1 MASSSTP
8 GAFLPS
14 LPSSPHRPTPTS
26 TPRRRLVL
34 TACQKGA
41 LQAFFQENPYPG
53 ITAREHLARELAIS
67 ESRIQWR
74 GSLRTGP
81 LVRRMTP
88 VYSVF
93 LVSPSEL
100 HPLPMRMTKEEMT
113 LVPTP
118 SVVGFPTVPA
128 PQVWVQN
135 QRTRRLRQSRRLDSS
150 RISQGEGPPNGKE
163 QPPGRVPKEGRRKRT
178 SISASQTSI
187 LLQAFEEE
195 RFPGIGMRESLARK
209 TGIPEAR
216 IQVWFQN
223 RRARHPGQSP
233 SGPENALAA
242 NHKPS
247 PRGTV
252 PLDQSH
258 LSRVPR
264 SSPNLAPFDPLGSMQ
279 TQAAGTPPVSS
290 VDVVPPVSCGGFGRL
305 IPGASLVPPTLGG
318 QGGNAAA
325 PRDLGSRS
333 CPGLTPGGGLS
344 PGHADLGLP
353 CPGRCQQ
360 PKEHPS
366 KAPLPSQVG
375 PRPPP
380 ADPPQHWG
388 HAGPSGTDQAM
399 PRRGQSSQA
408 VMGTAGS
415 QDGTGRQPAPGRA
428 PLGGN
433 SLPLLQ
439 GHVSRCPHNTSC
451 VRTSPVSYKSFSQP
465 MRWKKMYTP
474 CGWGLCRR
482 TKLQDRWK
490 HPSARTIFTLCW
502 KCYRTPCGLRP
513 RSREALSSP
522 RPTHSFRHPGEHG
535 ALA

>member
-1 MASSSTP
+1 MATPRLPFLGRQQAGCFWVRKYLHLPVLNLLARTQASSSINSP
-8 GAFLPS
+8 LLFKRWLWGSVQALSPWAQGRRAYEDREHAEKRS
-14 LPSSPHRPTPTS
+14 LSLSLSHTHTHTHTRSHMNSDTITHHHTHPDTHFCLHTGCAIGVQALLSN
-26 TPRRRLVL
+26 LVL
-34 TACQKGA
+34 
-41 LQAFFQENPYPG
+41 
-53 ITAREHLARELAIS
+53 
-67 ESRIQWR
+67 
-74 GSLRTGP
+74 SL
-81 LVRRMTP
+81 
-88 VYSVF
+88 
-93 LVSPSEL
+93 
-100 HPLPMRMTKEEMT
+100 
-113 LVPTP
+113 
-118 SVVGFPTVPA
+118 
-128 PQVWVQN
+128 
-135 QRTRRLRQSRRLDSS
+135 
-150 RISQGEGPPNGKE
+150 
-163 QPPGRVPKEGRRKRT
+163 GRVPKEGRRKRT

-209 TGIPEAR
+209 TGLPEAR

-290 VDVVPPVSCGGFGRL
+290 VVVVPPVSCGGFGRL
-305 IPGASLVPPTLGG
+305 IPGASLVTPTLGG
-318 QGGNAAA
+318 QGGIAAA
-325 PRDLGSRS
+325 PRVLGSRC
-333 CPGLTPGGGLS
+333 CPELTPGGGLS

-353 CPGRCQQ
+353 SPGRCQQ

-380 ADPPQHWG
+380 VDPPQHWG
-388 HAGPSGTDQAM
+388 HAGPSGTDQAT

-415 QDGTGRQPAPGRA
+415 QDGTGQQPAPGESPAWWQQPPPPAGPCVPLPPQHQLCADTSSFLQELFSADEMEEDVHPLWVGTLQEDEPPGPLEA
-428 PLGGN
+428 PL
-433 SLPLLQ
+433 SEDDFHALLE
-439 GHVSRCPHNTSC
+439 
-451 VRTSPVSYKSFSQP
+451 
-465 MRWKKMYTP
+465 M
-474 CGWGLCRR
+474 
-482 TKLQDRWK
+482 LQDSLW
-490 HPSARTIFTLCW
+490 PQA
-502 KCYRTPCGLRP
+502 
-513 RSREALSSP
+513 
-522 RPTHSFRHPGEHG
+522 
-535 ALA
+535 

>member
-8 GAFLPS
+8 GGPLPRA
-14 LPSSPHRPTPTS
+14 PR
-26 TPRRRLVL
+26 RRRLVL
-34 TACQKGA
+34 TASQKGA
-41 LQAFFQENPYPG
+41 LQAFFQKNPYPS

-67 ESRIQWR
+67 ESRIQCR
-74 GSLRTGP
+74 GSLRMGP

-88 VYSVF
+88 VSSVF
-93 LVSPSEL
+93 LVSQSASAPYRGLQQEL

-113 LVPTP
+113 LVPMP
-118 SVVGFPTVPA
+118 SVVGFPAFLA
-128 PQVWVQN
+128 PQVWFQN
-135 QRTRRLRQSRRLDSS
+135 QRTRQLRQSRRLDS
-150 RISQGEGPPNGKE
+150 RIPQGEGPPNGKA

-209 TGIPEAR
+209 TGLPEAR

-290 VDVVPPVSCGGFGRL
+290 VVVVPPVSCGGFGRL
-305 IPGASLVPPTLGG
+305 IPGASLVTPTLGG
-318 QGGNAAA
+318 QGGIAAA
-325 PRDLGSRS
+325 PRVLGSRC
-333 CPGLTPGGGLS
+333 CPELTPGGGLS

-353 CPGRCQQ
+353 SPGRCQQ

-380 ADPPQHWG
+380 VDPPQHWG
-388 HAGPSGTDQAM
+388 HAGPSGTDQAT

-415 QDGTGRQPAPGRA
+415 QDGTGQQPAPGESPAWWQQPPPPAGPCVPLPPQHQLCADTSSFLQELFSADEMEEDVHPLWVGTLQEDEPPGPLEA
-428 PLGGN
+428 PL
-433 SLPLLQ
+433 SEDDFHALLE
-439 GHVSRCPHNTSC
+439 
-451 VRTSPVSYKSFSQP
+451 
-465 MRWKKMYTP
+465 M
-474 CGWGLCRR
+474 
-482 TKLQDRWK
+482 LQDSLW
-490 HPSARTIFTLCW
+490 PQA
-502 KCYRTPCGLRP
+502 
-513 RSREALSSP
+513 
-522 RPTHSFRHPGEHG
+522 
-535 ALA
+535 

>member
-8 GAFLPS
+8 GGPLPRA
-14 LPSSPHRPTPTS
+14 PR
-26 TPRRRLVL
+26 RRRLVL
-34 TACQKGA
+34 TASQKGA
-41 LQAFFQENPYPG
+41 LQAFFQKNPYPS

-67 ESRIQWR
+67 ESRIQCR
-74 GSLRTGP
+74 GSLRMGP

-88 VYSVF
+88 VSSVF
-93 LVSPSEL
+93 LVSQSASAPYRGLQQEL

-113 LVPTP
+113 LVPMP
-118 SVVGFPTVPA
+118 SVVWF
-128 PQVWVQN
+128 QN
-135 QRTRRLRQSRRLDSS
+135 QRTRQLRQSRRLDS
-150 RISQGEGPPNGKE
+150 RIPQGEGPPNGKA

-209 TGIPEAR
+209 TGLPEAR

-290 VDVVPPVSCGGFGRL
+290 VVVVPPVSCGGFGRL
-305 IPGASLVPPTLGG
+305 IPGASLVTPTLGG
-318 QGGNAAA
+318 QGGIAAA
-325 PRDLGSRS
+325 PRVLGSRC
-333 CPGLTPGGGLS
+333 CPELTPGGGLS

-353 CPGRCQQ
+353 SPGRCQQ

-380 ADPPQHWG
+380 VDPPQHWG
-388 HAGPSGTDQAM
+388 HAGPSGTDQAT

-415 QDGTGRQPAPGRA
+415 QDGTGQQPAPGESPAWWQQPPPPAGPCVPLPPQHQLCADTSSFLQELLSADEMEEDVHPLWVGTLQEDEPPGPLEA
-428 PLGGN
+428 PL
-433 SLPLLQ
+433 SEDDFHALLE
-439 GHVSRCPHNTSC
+439 
-451 VRTSPVSYKSFSQP
+451 
-465 MRWKKMYTP
+465 M
-474 CGWGLCRR
+474 
-482 TKLQDRWK
+482 LQDSLW
-490 HPSARTIFTLCW
+490 PQA
-502 KCYRTPCGLRP
+502 
-513 RSREALSSP
+513 
-522 RPTHSFRHPGEHG
+522 
-535 ALA
+535 

>member
-1 MASSSTP
+1 MNSDTITHHHTHPDTHFCLHTGCAIGVQALLSN
-8 GAFLPS
+8 
-14 LPSSPHRPTPTS
+14 
-26 TPRRRLVL
+26 LVL
-34 TACQKGA
+34 
-41 LQAFFQENPYPG
+41 
-53 ITAREHLARELAIS
+53 
-67 ESRIQWR
+67 
-74 GSLRTGP
+74 SL
-81 LVRRMTP
+81 
-88 VYSVF
+88 
-93 LVSPSEL
+93 
-100 HPLPMRMTKEEMT
+100 
-113 LVPTP
+113 
-118 SVVGFPTVPA
+118 
-128 PQVWVQN
+128 
-135 QRTRRLRQSRRLDSS
+135 
-150 RISQGEGPPNGKE
+150 
-163 QPPGRVPKEGRRKRT
+163 GRVPKEGRRKRT

-209 TGIPEAR
+209 TGLPEAR

-290 VDVVPPVSCGGFGRL
+290 VFVVPSVSCGGFGRL
-305 IPGASLVPPTLGG
+305 IPGASLVTPTLGG
-318 QGGNAAA
+318 QGGIAAA
-325 PRDLGSRS
+325 PRVLGSRC
-333 CPGLTPGGGLS
+333 CPELTPGGGLS

-353 CPGRCQQ
+353 SPGRCQQ

-380 ADPPQHWG
+380 VDPPQHWG
-388 HAGPSGTDQAM
+388 HAGPSGTDQAT

-415 QDGTGRQPAPGRA
+415 QDGTGQQPAPGESPAWWQQPPPPAGPCVPLPPQHQLCADTSSFLQELFSADEMEEDVHPLWVGTLQEDEPPGPLEA
-428 PLGGN
+428 PL
-433 SLPLLQ
+433 SEDDFHALLE
-439 GHVSRCPHNTSC
+439 
-451 VRTSPVSYKSFSQP
+451 
-465 MRWKKMYTP
+465 M
-474 CGWGLCRR
+474 
-482 TKLQDRWK
+482 LQDSLW
-490 HPSARTIFTLCW
+490 PQA
-502 KCYRTPCGLRP
+502 
-513 RSREALSSP
+513 
-522 RPTHSFRHPGEHG
+522 
-535 ALA
+535 